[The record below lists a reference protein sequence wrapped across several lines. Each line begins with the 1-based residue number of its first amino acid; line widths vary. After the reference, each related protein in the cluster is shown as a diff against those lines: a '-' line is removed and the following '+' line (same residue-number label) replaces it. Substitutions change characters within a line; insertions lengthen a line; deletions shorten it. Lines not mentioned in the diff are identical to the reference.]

1 MILIMWLIVGIPAT
15 LWRAYVL
22 KTLWWWYLT
31 PAGVPSISMKTAI
44 GLMLVI
50 GLITFKASRKD
61 IKEEEK
67 SYTKEDYIRSVVLS
81 ALLPLAIL
89 FFGWLVLKFV

>member
-1 MILIMWLIVGIPAT
+1 MIFIIMWLVVGIPAT

-31 PAGVPSISMKTAI
+31 PAGVPGISMKTAI

-50 GLITFKASRKD
+50 GLITFRASKRD
-61 IKEEEK
+61 LDEEEGK
-67 SYTKEDYIRSVVLS
+67 YTRKDYIRSVVLS
-81 ALLPLAIL
+81 AFLPLAIL
-89 FFGWLVLKFV
+89 FFAQCPL